1 MRLSNWWIPREAND
15 PRPAMTI
22 AARRNKR
29 CLAADAIAVL
39 IEDCSTDGSSD
50 ESALPLGEA

>member
-1 MRLSNWWIPREAND
+1 LRDLSLRVNKWLVSGSFSEVQK
-15 PRPAMTI
+15 
-22 AARRNKR
+22 RRNKR
-29 CLAADAIAVL
+29 RLAADATAVL